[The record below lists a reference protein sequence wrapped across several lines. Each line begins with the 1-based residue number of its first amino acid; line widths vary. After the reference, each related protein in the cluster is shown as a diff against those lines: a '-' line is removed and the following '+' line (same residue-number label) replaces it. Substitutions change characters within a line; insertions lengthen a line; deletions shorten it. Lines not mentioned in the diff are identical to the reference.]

1 MKLVEISMNSIMNSA
16 HVKKWTAELAVIASI
31 EAAKRAENSRLIF
44 HTSEEE
50 RASNSNFD
58 NLIDINHQDT
68 SLCYCL

>member
-1 MKLVEISMNSIMNSA
+1 MNSIVNSA
-16 HVKKWTAELAVIASI
+16 RIQEWTAELVIIASR
-31 EAAKRAENSRLIF
+31 ETAKRAENFRLIF

-58 NLIDINHQDT
+58 NLIDINHPNT